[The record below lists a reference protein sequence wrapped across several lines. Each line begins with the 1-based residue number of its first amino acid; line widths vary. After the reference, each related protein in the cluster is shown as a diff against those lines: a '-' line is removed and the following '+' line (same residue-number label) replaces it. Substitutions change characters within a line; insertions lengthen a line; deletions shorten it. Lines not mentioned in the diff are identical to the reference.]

1 MKSYRLTEV
10 KSYNVPFVRLPRPV
24 FWFNDPFEAGTWSDL
39 HRHEHWGELAFMRSG
54 YMVICTE
61 LGNYAAPPQ
70 RAVWIPPGLTHEWYI
85 PEPSVD
91 NALYIMPH
99 VLPPGPR
106 FQRYHAMEVSPLVR
120 ELIHA
125 LAPQPCDYEEPGPVA
140 RMVSVLLDQL
150 PLLPEVGFPLPMPR
164 DRRLVALCTALL
176 NEPDSPE
183 TIREWCTRL
192 GMSERTLARLFQ
204 RQTGESFGRWRQ
216 RIRLHH
222 ARAQLE
228 AGKASPPWPST
239 AATPPFP
246 RSSPP
251 SRNSSGARRANSPA
265 DAHAA
270 FPPLRHNHLPRPYP
284 KAAVIPPPPRRHHLR
299 ALVSQ

>member
-1 MKSYRLTEV
+1 
-10 KSYNVPFVRLPRPV
+10 
-24 FWFNDPFEAGTWSDL
+24 
-39 HRHEHWGELAFMRSG
+39 MRS
-54 YMVICTE
+54 
-61 LGNYAAPPQ
+61 
-70 RAVWIPPGLTHEWYI
+70 
-85 PEPSVD
+85 
-91 NALYIMPH
+91 
-99 VLPPGPR
+99 
-106 FQRYHAMEVSPLVR
+106 
-120 ELIHA
+120 
-125 LAPQPCDYEEPGPVA
+125 PGPVA

-228 AGKASPPWPST
+228 AGESVTAVALNCGYASVSAFI
-239 AATPPFP
+239 AAFKKLFGARRPTRPLT
-246 RSSPP
+246 RTPP
-251 SRNSSGARRANSPA
+251 SRLFDTTIS
-265 DAHAA
+265 HAV
-270 FPPLRHNHLPRPYP
+270 P
-284 KAAVIPPPPRRHHLR
+284 
-299 ALVSQ
+299 

>member
-99 VLPPGPR
+99 VLPPGPGFNATTPWR
-106 FQRYHAMEVSPLVR
+106 SRPSSANSSTHSPR
-120 ELIHA
+120 NPA
-125 LAPQPCDYEEPGPVA
+125 TMRSPAPWPGWFPSCSTSSPCSPKWA
-140 RMVSVLLDQL
+140 
-150 PLLPEVGFPLPMPR
+150 FPSPCPAIAASSPCAPPSSMSR
-164 DRRLVALCTALL
+164 
-176 NEPDSPE
+176 DSPE
-183 TIREWCTRL
+183 TIREWCTQPRR
-192 GMSERTLARLFQ
+192 SERTLARLFQ
-204 RQTGESFGRWRQ
+204 RQTGESFGAWRQ
-216 RIRLHH
+216 AYPPAPRPQ
-222 ARAQLE
+222 AQLE
-228 AGKASPPWPST
+228 AGESVTAVALNCGYASVS
-239 AATPPFP
+239 AFI
-246 RSSPP
+246 
-251 SRNSSGARRANSPA
+251 
-265 DAHAA
+265 AA
-270 FPPLRHNHLPRPYP
+270 FKKLFGRTPGQLAR
-284 KAAVIPPPPRRHHLR
+284 
-299 ALVSQ
+299 

>member
-1 MKSYRLTEV
+1 MIIFTFIFELVGGNGFTLHLRHGDEPPMKSYRLTEV

-228 AGKASPPWPST
+228 AGESVTAVALNCGYASVS
-239 AATPPFP
+239 AFI
-246 RSSPP
+246 
-251 SRNSSGARRANSPA
+251 
-265 DAHAA
+265 AA
-270 FPPLRHNHLPRPYP
+270 FKKLFGRTPGQLAR
-284 KAAVIPPPPRRHHLR
+284 
-299 ALVSQ
+299 

>member
-99 VLPPGPR
+99 VLPPGPGFNATTPWR
-106 FQRYHAMEVSPLVR
+106 SRPSSANSSTHSPR
-120 ELIHA
+120 NPA
-125 LAPQPCDYEEPGPVA
+125 TMRSPGPVA

-228 AGKASPPWPST
+228 AGESVTAVALNCGYASVS
-239 AATPPFP
+239 AFI
-246 RSSPP
+246 
-251 SRNSSGARRANSPA
+251 
-265 DAHAA
+265 AA
-270 FPPLRHNHLPRPYP
+270 FKKLFGRTPGQLAR
-284 KAAVIPPPPRRHHLR
+284 
-299 ALVSQ
+299 

>member
-99 VLPPGPR
+99 VLPL
-106 FQRYHAMEVSPLVR
+106 S
-120 ELIHA
+120 LIH
-125 LAPQPCDYEEPGPVA
+125 
-140 RMVSVLLDQL
+140 
-150 PLLPEVGFPLPMPR
+150 
-164 DRRLVALCTALL
+164 
-176 NEPDSPE
+176 
-183 TIREWCTRL
+183 I
-192 GMSERTLARLFQ
+192 
-204 RQTGESFGRWRQ
+204 
-216 RIRLHH
+216 
-222 ARAQLE
+222 
-228 AGKASPPWPST
+228 
-239 AATPPFP
+239 
-246 RSSPP
+246 
-251 SRNSSGARRANSPA
+251 
-265 DAHAA
+265 
-270 FPPLRHNHLPRPYP
+270 
-284 KAAVIPPPPRRHHLR
+284 
-299 ALVSQ
+299 

>member
-204 RQTGESFGRWRQ
+204 RQTGEEGFSLEDVLCTDGMEEKLLERMALQEALARLNDKERLVIQLRYYHSLTQQ
-216 RIRLHH
+216 RV
-222 ARAQLE
+222 
-228 AGKASPPWPST
+228 AGLI
-239 AATPPFP
+239 
-246 RSSPP
+246 
-251 SRNSSGARRANSPA
+251 G
-265 DAHAA
+265 
-270 FPPLRHNHLPRPYP
+270 
-284 KAAVIPPPPRRHHLR
+284 
-299 ALVSQ
+299 VSQVQVSRIEKKALERLRTFF

>member
-1 MKSYRLTEV
+1 MKSYRLPEV
-10 KSYNVPFVRLPRPV
+10 KSYNAPFVRLPRPV

-91 NALYIMPH
+91 NALDIMPH

-228 AGKASPPWPST
+228 AGESVTAVALNCGYASVS
-239 AATPPFP
+239 AFI
-246 RSSPP
+246 
-251 SRNSSGARRANSPA
+251 
-265 DAHAA
+265 AA
-270 FPPLRHNHLPRPYP
+270 FKKLFGRTPGQLAR
-284 KAAVIPPPPRRHHLR
+284 
-299 ALVSQ
+299 

>member
-1 MKSYRLTEV
+1 MVHPGT
-10 KSYNVPFVRLPRPV
+10 VRGQRPV
-24 FWFNDPFEAGTWSDL
+24 
-39 HRHEHWGELAFMRSG
+39 HH
-54 YMVICTE
+54 
-61 LGNYAAPPQ
+61 AP
-70 RAVWIPPGLTHEWYI
+70 R
-85 PEPSVD
+85 
-91 NALYIMPH
+91 
-99 VLPPGPR
+99 
-106 FQRYHAMEVSPLVR
+106 R

-228 AGKASPPWPST
+228 AGESVTAVALNCGYASVS
-239 AATPPFP
+239 AFI
-246 RSSPP
+246 
-251 SRNSSGARRANSPA
+251 
-265 DAHAA
+265 AA
-270 FPPLRHNHLPRPYP
+270 FKKLFGRTPGQLAR
-284 KAAVIPPPPRRHHLR
+284 
-299 ALVSQ
+299 

>member
-125 LAPQPCDYEEPGPVA
+125 LAPQSCDYEEPGPVA

-228 AGKASPPWPST
+228 AGESVPAVALNCGYASVS
-239 AATPPFP
+239 AFI
-246 RSSPP
+246 
-251 SRNSSGARRANSPA
+251 
-265 DAHAA
+265 AA
-270 FPPLRHNHLPRPYP
+270 FKKLFGRTPGQLAR
-284 KAAVIPPPPRRHHLR
+284 
-299 ALVSQ
+299 